1 MKDFGRLTINVRLN
15 NLHAFGLGFD
25 FYPIVEMIDGTND
38 ALVLARALHLDFLFF
53 FIQIT
58 VYPKVRWYE

>member
-1 MKDFGRLTINVRLN
+1 MKDFGRASVNVGLN
-15 NLHAFGLGFD
+15 KLYAFGLGFD
-25 FYPIVEMIDGTND
+25 YYPVVEMIEDTND